1 MHTEAQC
8 YFWRGANR
16 ATRRRIPKGIR
27 ELVKH
32 VELNTLTTVYIVVR
46 IFWKTIWYLLPKM

>member
-8 YFWRGANR
+8 YFWGGANR

-32 VELNTLTTVYIVVR
+32 VELNTLTTMCIVVR